1 MKQDGA
7 EKYIF
12 IAEYYW
18 KKKVCENWKNLIINN
33 VTIGKKRIMEYCFVA
48 ESIYIVLKV

>member
-1 MKQDGA
+1 MAQKS
-7 EKYIF
+7 IF
-12 IAEYYW
+12 LLLNIIERR
-18 KKKVCENWKNLIINN
+18 KFVKIEKNLIINN